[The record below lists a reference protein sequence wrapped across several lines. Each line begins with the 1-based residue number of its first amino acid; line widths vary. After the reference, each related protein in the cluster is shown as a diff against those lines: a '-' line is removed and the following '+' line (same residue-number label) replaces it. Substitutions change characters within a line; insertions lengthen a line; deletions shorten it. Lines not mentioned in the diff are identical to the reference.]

1 MPHTSVDIEPALEL
15 RDLVRAIL
23 AGDLL
28 SARQWV
34 SDAHRQ
40 RISWEMVGRPSGL
53 DDREMT
59 VAAGLAELLAAR
71 DGAPPPPW
79 TLSIGAQREPL
90 FLDPGLQEMPRT
102 LAHAMTDGPEPLRR
116 RNLFASPDFLDV
128 R

>member
-1 MPHTSVDIEPALEL
+1 MTTPVPAP
-15 RDLVRAIL
+15 A
-23 AGDLL
+23 
-28 SARQWV
+28 SV
-34 SDAHRQ
+34 SDTPA
-40 RISWEMVGRPSGL
+40 
-53 DDREMT
+53 
-59 VAAGLAELLAAR
+59 
-71 DGAPPPPW
+71 W